1 MFFYSIKCLESV
13 DEGKIILIST
23 RNSSD
28 HEWRK
33 CSDIL
38 KTVFKVSC
46 FVSVDISFQV
56 FGNSITSTISVTGMI
71 PCK

>member
-1 MFFYSIKCLESV
+1 VFFYSIKCLESV

-28 HEWRK
+28 HEWRT

-38 KTVFKVSC
+38 KAVFKVSC
-46 FVSVDISFQV
+46 FVSVDMSSLVI
-56 FGNSITSTISVTGMI
+56 GNSIKGTILVTVMMLY
-71 PCK
+71 K

>member
-1 MFFYSIKCLESV
+1 VFFYSIKCLESV

-28 HEWRK
+28 HEWRM

-38 KTVFKVSC
+38 KRVFKGAC
-46 FVSVDISFQV
+46 FVSVDISSFV
-56 FGNSITSTISVTGMI
+56 FGHSITSMISFTIMMLY
-71 PCK
+71 K

>member
-1 MFFYSIKCLESV
+1 VFFYSIKCLESV

-28 HEWRK
+28 HEWHK

-38 KTVFKVSC
+38 KTVFKGSC
-46 FVSVDISFQV
+46 FVSVDISSFV
-56 FGNSITSTISVTGMI
+56 FGDSVTSAISVTVMMLYR
-71 PCK
+71 